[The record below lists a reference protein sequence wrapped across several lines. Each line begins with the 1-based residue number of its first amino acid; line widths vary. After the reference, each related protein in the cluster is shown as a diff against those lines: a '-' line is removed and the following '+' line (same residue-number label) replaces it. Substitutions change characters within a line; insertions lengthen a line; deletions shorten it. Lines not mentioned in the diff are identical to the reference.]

1 MIHVF
6 DFELLK
12 GANENSHVKVIK
24 DGKEQ
29 SIFALT
35 TDKDGNVL
43 LILENDDKG
52 GELDVLF

>member
-12 GANENSHVKVIK
+12 GATADSHVKVMQ
-24 DGKEQ
+24 DGVEL
-29 SIFALT
+29 SISALT

-43 LILENDDKG
+43 LILKNSDKG
-52 GELDVLF
+52 GEL